1 LITFEEIAAARE
13 ALAGVA
19 VRTPLLSS
27 PLLEER
33 TGARVFFKAE
43 NLQRTGSFKIRG
55 AFHRLQRLSGEEAR
69 RGVVAFS
76 SGNHAQAVACAARL
90 LRIPATIVMPAD
102 APVAKLEGTR
112 AHGARLRLYDRR
124 TESREDIAAG
134 IAAATGAVLVRPY
147 DDLDVIRGQGTCGL
161 EIAEQAAAEGV
172 VLDELWVPASGG
184 GLVAGIGVAIAARSP
199 ATRLFTVEP
208 AGFDDHRA
216 SLERGERSGVPTAAS
231 ATTSL
236 CDGLL
241 APEPGVLTWEI
252 NRGRLAGG
260 LVASDAEVKRAVA
273 FAFRHLKLV
282 LEPSGAI
289 ALAAFLAGA
298 REVRGRSIGL
308 VLSGGNVDPAVVL
321 DCLERSPEG

>member
-1 LITFEEIAAARE
+1 MITLEEIAAARE
-13 ALAGVA
+13 VLAGVA
-19 VRTPLLSS
+19 VRTPLLSARILDEHS
-27 PLLEER
+27 
-33 TGARVFFKAE
+33 GARVFLKAE
-43 NLQRTGSFKIRG
+43 SLQRTGSFKIRG
-55 AFHRLQRLSGEEAR
+55 AFHRLRRLSGEEAR

-102 APVAKLEGTR
+102 APAAKLEGTR
-112 AHGARLRLYDRR
+112 AHGARVRLYDRR
-124 TESREDIAAG
+124 TESREDIAAE

-161 EIAEQAAAEGV
+161 EIAEQTAAEGV
-172 VLDELWVPASGG
+172 ALDELWVPASGG
-184 GLVAGIGVAIAARSP
+184 GLVAGIAVALAARSP
-199 ATRLFTVEP
+199 ATKVYTVEP

-216 SLERGERSGVPTAAS
+216 SLERGERSPVPVAAPS
-231 ATTSL
+231 V

-252 NRGRLAGG
+252 NRRLLAGG

-282 LEPSGAI
+282 LEPSGAV
-289 ALAAFLAGA
+289 ALAALLAGA
-298 REVRGRSIGL
+298 REVRGRAIGL
-308 VLSGGNVDPAVVL
+308 VLSGGNVDPAVVV
-321 DCLERSPEG
+321 DCLESSPAD